1 MEDRMRPPQNLSGW
15 LKVIL
20 PWVLLAGLLLLPAV
34 DSNANLMRLLFL
46 TAVYSTAGLG
56 WNLLGG
62 MAGQVSFGFAVFF
75 GMGAYTTALLMHAGH
90 SPYFGFVGG
99 AAIAMLASFFI
110 GLPTFRLRGPYFV
123 IATIG
128 VTEAVR
134 VIMNNLDIT
143 GGASGYRISE
153 DKPFNPLEHYYTA
166 IVAVALAVL
175 VSAIIAHSKF
185 GLALRAIKQDQD
197 AAADLG
203 VNPYTSKLWIHA
215 IAAGLT
221 GIAGGIYARRAGF
234 FYPGDVFAFQ
244 TGINILLIP
253 VIGGIGTVWGPVL
266 GGVVFIIVEETI
278 SAKYQDFH
286 LLIYGSLLMLIVLVE
301 PGGLIQ
307 SKRLWIMLGKL
318 LIGLFTG
325 ATWKA
330 LFGILRNRLKK
341 TAVPKGTAVEEK
353 M

>member
-1 MEDRMRPPQNLSGW
+1 MTRPQNLGGW
-15 LKVIL
+15 LKLFL
-20 PWVLLAGLLLLPAV
+20 PWLLFVALLLLPATSPSDNV
-34 DSNANLMRLLFL
+34 IRLLFL

-75 GMGAYTTALLMHAGH
+75 GLGSYTTALLMHAGH
-90 SPYFGFVGG
+90 SPYFGFAGG

-134 VIMNNLDIT
+134 VIMNNLEIT
-143 GGASGYRISE
+143 GGASGYSIIE

-175 VSAIIAHSKF
+175 VSAIIANSKF

-253 VIGGIGTVWGPVL
+253 VIGGVGTIWGPVL
-266 GGVVFIIVEETI
+266 GGVIFIIVEETI

-286 LLIYGSLLMLIVLVE
+286 LLIYGALLMLIVLVE
-301 PGGLIQ
+301 PGGLIK
-307 SKRLWIMLGKL
+307 SRRLWVGTGRL
-318 LIGLFTG
+318 LVGLFTG
-325 ATWKA
+325 KTWKA
-330 LFGILRNRLKK
+330 LFELLQKLLRKLRFLK
-341 TAVPKGTAVEEK
+341 PQRIEEK
-353 M
+353 T

>member
-1 MEDRMRPPQNLSGW
+1 MTRPSHFSGW
-15 LKVIL
+15 LKLVL
-20 PWVLLAGLLLLPAV
+20 PWLLLAFLLLLPAARPSDNV
-34 DSNANLMRLLFL
+34 IRLLFL
-46 TAVYSTAGLG
+46 TAVWTTTGLG
-56 WNLLGG
+56 WNLIGG
-62 MAGQVSFGFAVFF
+62 MTGQVSFGFAVFF
-75 GMGAYTTALLMHAGH
+75 GLGAYTTALLMQYGH
-90 SPYFGFVGG
+90 NPYFSFIGG

-143 GGASGYRISE
+143 GGASGYRITE
-153 DKPFNPLEHYYTA
+153 NKPFNPLEHYYTA

-175 VSAIIAHSKF
+175 VSTIIANSKF

-203 VNPYTSKLWIHA
+203 VNLYTSKLWIHA

-221 GIAGGIYARRAGF
+221 GIAGGIYARRAAF

-244 TGINILLIP
+244 TGIYILLMP

-266 GGVVFIIVEETI
+266 GGIVFVIVEEQI
-278 SAKYQDFH
+278 SVNFPNFH
-286 LLIYGSLLMLIVLVE
+286 LLIYGSLLIIIILLE
-301 PGGLIQ
+301 PDGLLGLLR
-307 SKRLWIMLGKL
+307 RLFRLLAPQRAKAKL
-318 LIGLFTG
+318 AGESG
-325 ATWKA
+325 
-330 LFGILRNRLKK
+330 
-341 TAVPKGTAVEEK
+341 
-353 M
+353 

>member
-1 MEDRMRPPQNLSGW
+1 MKRPANVSGW
-15 LKVIL
+15 LKLIL
-20 PWVLLAGLLLLPAV
+20 PWVLLAALLLLPV
-34 DSNANLMRLLFL
+34 TGPSDNLIRLLFL
-46 TAVYSTAGLG
+46 TAVWTTTSLG

-62 MAGQVSFGFAVFF
+62 MTGQVSFGFAVFF
-75 GMGAYTTALLMHAGH
+75 GLGAYTTALTMQFGH
-90 SPYFGFVGG
+90 SPYFGFICA

-134 VIMNNLDIT
+134 VIMNNLDVT
-143 GGASGYRISE
+143 GGASGYRITE
-153 DKPFNPLEHYYTA
+153 NKPFNPLEHYYTA

-175 VSAIIAHSKF
+175 VSTIIANSKF

-221 GIAGGIYARRAGF
+221 GIAGGIYARRAAF
-234 FYPGDVFAFQ
+234 FYPGDVFAFS
-244 TGINILLIP
+244 TGISILLMP

-266 GGVVFIIVEETI
+266 GGVIFVIVEEQI
-278 SAKYQDFH
+278 SVKFPNFH
-286 LLIYGSLLMLIVLVE
+286 LLIYGSLLIIIILLE
-301 PGGLIQ
+301 PDGLLGLLR
-307 SKRLWIMLGKL
+307 RLFRLFPHQQAKTKL
-318 LIGLFTG
+318 AGDPG
-325 ATWKA
+325 
-330 LFGILRNRLKK
+330 
-341 TAVPKGTAVEEK
+341 
-353 M
+353 

>member
-1 MEDRMRPPQNLSGW
+1 MTRPSTAGGW
-15 LKVIL
+15 LKLVL
-20 PWVLLAGLLLLPAV
+20 PWLLLLFLLLLPAAHPSDNV
-34 DSNANLMRLLFL
+34 IRLLFL
-46 TAVYSTAGLG
+46 TAVWTTTSLG
-56 WNLLGG
+56 WNLIGG
-62 MAGQVSFGFAVFF
+62 VAGQVSFGFAVFF
-75 GMGAYTTALLMHAGH
+75 GLGAYTTALLMHAGH
-90 SPYFGFVGG
+90 SPYFSFIGG

-134 VIMNNLDIT
+134 VIMNNLDVT
-143 GGASGYRISE
+143 GGASGYRITE

-175 VSAIIAHSKF
+175 VSTIIANSKF

-221 GIAGGIYARRAGF
+221 GIAGGIYARRAAF

-244 TGINILLIP
+244 TGIYILLMP

-266 GGVVFIIVEETI
+266 GGIVFVVVEEQI
-278 SAKYQDFH
+278 SVNFPNFH
-286 LLIYGSLLMLIVLVE
+286 LLIYGSLLIIIILLE
-301 PGGLIQ
+301 PDGLLGLLRRLFRLFPRQQAKTRFPPNQAKGAPGGDP
-307 SKRLWIMLGKL
+307 
-318 LIGLFTG
+318 GLAG
-325 ATWKA
+325 DS
-330 LFGILRNRLKK
+330 G
-341 TAVPKGTAVEEK
+341 
-353 M
+353 

>member
-1 MEDRMRPPQNLSGW
+1 M
-15 LKVIL
+15 
-20 PWVLLAGLLLLPAV
+20 
-34 DSNANLMRLLFL
+34 
-46 TAVYSTAGLG
+46 
-56 WNLLGG
+56 
-62 MAGQVSFGFAVFF
+62 
-75 GMGAYTTALLMHAGH
+75 
-90 SPYFGFVGG
+90 
-99 AAIAMLASFFI
+99 
-110 GLPTFRLRGPYFV
+110 

-134 VIMNNLDIT
+134 VIMNNLEIT
-143 GGASGYRISE
+143 GGASGYRIIE

-175 VSAIIAHSKF
+175 VSAIIANSKF

-253 VIGGIGTVWGPVL
+253 VIGGVGTIWGPVL
-266 GGVVFIIVEETI
+266 GGVIFIIVEETI

-286 LLIYGSLLMLIVLVE
+286 LLIYGALLMLIVLVE
-301 PGGLIQ
+301 PGGLIK
-307 SKRLWIMLGKL
+307 SKRLWVGMGRL
-318 LIGLFTG
+318 LVGLFTG
-325 ATWKA
+325 TTWKA
-330 LFGILRNRLKK
+330 LFALLQKLLRKLRFLKPQRIEGK
-341 TAVPKGTAVEEK
+341 T
-353 M
+353 

>member
-1 MEDRMRPPQNLSGW
+1 MEDRMTRPSNLSGW
-15 LKVIL
+15 LKLVL
-20 PWVLLAGLLLLPAV
+20 PWALLAVFLLLPA
-34 DSNANLMRLLFL
+34 ANPSENLLRLLFL
-46 TAVYSTAGLG
+46 TAVWTTTSLG

-75 GMGAYTTALLMHAGH
+75 GLGAYTTALLMHAGH
-90 SPYFGFVGG
+90 SPYFSFLGG
-99 AAIAMLASFFI
+99 AAVAMLASFFI

-134 VIMNNLDIT
+134 VIMNNLEIT

-175 VSAIIAHSKF
+175 VSTIIANSKF

-203 VNPYTSKLWIHA
+203 VNPYTSKLWVHA

-221 GIAGGIYARRAGF
+221 GMAGGAYARYHAF
-234 FYPGDVFAFQ
+234 IYPGDVFAFQ
-244 TGINILLIP
+244 TSISILLMP

-266 GGVVFIIVEETI
+266 GGVIFGIVEEELVVHFPNI
-278 SAKYQDFH
+278 H
-286 LLIYGSLLMLIVLVE
+286 LLLYGSLLIMIILFEPDGLMGLLRRLLRLVR
-301 PGGLIQ
+301 
-307 SKRLWIMLGKL
+307 SK
-318 LIGLFTG
+318 
-325 ATWKA
+325 
-330 LFGILRNRLKK
+330 
-341 TAVPKGTAVEEK
+341 PKREHPRSPDPEQVVWGSSRAQGH
-353 M
+353 

>member
-1 MEDRMRPPQNLSGW
+1 MKHPRDLSGW
-15 LKVIL
+15 LKLVS
-20 PWVLLAGLLLLPAV
+20 PWLLFAVLLLLPVAAPS
-34 DSNANLMRLLFL
+34 DNIIRLLFL
-46 TAVYSTAGLG
+46 TAVWTTASIG

-62 MAGQVSFGFAVFF
+62 MTGQVSFGFAVFF
-75 GMGAYTTALLMHAGH
+75 GLGAYTTALLMQYGH

-143 GGASGYRISE
+143 GGASGYRITES
-153 DKPFNPLEHYYTA
+153 KPFNPLEHYYTA

-175 VSAIIAHSKF
+175 VSTIIANSKF

-203 VNPYTSKLWIHA
+203 VNPFTSKLWIHA

-244 TGINILLIP
+244 TGIYILLMP

-266 GGVVFIIVEETI
+266 GGIVFVIVEEQI
-278 SAKYQDFH
+278 SVNFPNFH
-286 LLIYGSLLMLIVLVE
+286 LLIYGLLLIVIILLE
-301 PGGLIQ
+301 PDGLLGLLR
-307 SKRLWIMLGKL
+307 RLFRL
-318 LIGLFTG
+318 LTRRQ
-325 ATWKA
+325 A
-330 LFGILRNRLKK
+330 K
-341 TAVPKGTAVEEK
+341 TPLAADAG
-353 M
+353 

>member
-1 MEDRMRPPQNLSGW
+1 MTRPANVSGW
-15 LKVIL
+15 LRLIL
-20 PWVLLAGLLLLPAV
+20 PWTLLAALLLLPVARPS
-34 DSNANLMRLLFL
+34 DNLIRLLFL

-75 GMGAYTTALLMHAGH
+75 GLGAYTTALLMHAGH
-90 SPYFGFVGG
+90 SPYFGFIGG
-99 AAIAMLASFFI
+99 ASIAMLASFFI

-143 GGASGYRISE
+143 GGASGYRIAE

-175 VSAIIAHSKF
+175 VSTIIANSKF

-203 VNPYTSKLWIHA
+203 VNPFTTKLWIHA
-215 IAAGLT
+215 FAAGLT

-253 VIGGIGTVWGPVL
+253 VIGGIGTIWGPVL

-286 LLIYGSLLMLIVLVE
+286 LMIYGALLILIVLVE
-301 PGGLIQ
+301 PGGLIK
-307 SKRLWIMLGKL
+307 SKHLWVRLGKL

-325 ATWKA
+325 ETWKA
-330 LFGILRNRLKK
+330 LFVMIREILRKLRFLK
-341 TAVPKGTAVEEK
+341 AQHIEE
-353 M
+353 

>member
-1 MEDRMRPPQNLSGW
+1 MEGCMKPPSGIAGW
-15 LKVIL
+15 LKIIL
-20 PWVLLAGLLLLPAV
+20 PWVLLAGLLLLPK
-34 DSNANLMRLLFL
+34 ANPSDNLIRLLFI
-46 TAVYSTAGLG
+46 TAVWTTTSLG

-75 GMGAYTTALLMHAGH
+75 GLGAYTTALLMHAGH

-134 VIMNNLDIT
+134 VIMNNLDVT
-143 GGASGYRISE
+143 GGASGYRIIE
-153 DKPFNPLEHYYTA
+153 DKPFSPLEHYYTA
-166 IVAVALAVL
+166 IAAVALAFVI
-175 VSAIIAHSKF
+175 SALIAGSKF
-185 GLALRAIKQDQD
+185 GLALRAIKQDED

-221 GIAGGIYARRAGF
+221 GIAGGIYARRAAF

-244 TGINILLIP
+244 TGISILLMP
-253 VIGGIGTVWGPVL
+253 VIGGIGTVWGAVL
-266 GGVVFIIVEETI
+266 GGVIFGMVEEELVVH
-278 SAKYQDFH
+278 FPNLH
-286 LLIYGSLLMLIVLVE
+286 LLIYGSLLIVIILLEPDGLLGLLRRLFRLFRRKREDSGSPDADQVLWGRGSVE
-301 PGGLIQ
+301 G
-307 SKRLWIMLGKL
+307 RKL
-318 LIGLFTG
+318 
-325 ATWKA
+325 
-330 LFGILRNRLKK
+330 
-341 TAVPKGTAVEEK
+341 
-353 M
+353 